1 MITDV
6 QKFNQLFQLYQKDD
20 RYNLYIHDFPK
31 DEFIQR
37 FFNDEIE
44 DLQLQYF
51 DLETRANKRITDYH
65 ARFSDFFSTENLN
78 TIQIESTSG
87 YFKSHDFYFMTE
99 NDTFIFNYIHRSF
112 LSELLDILLSELD
125 YNFISRLKTELLINL
140 EFE

>member
-1 MITDV
+1 MIKDI
-6 QKFNQLFQLYQKDD
+6 QEFNQLFQLYQKND

-37 FFNDEIE
+37 FFNDEVE
-44 DLQLQYF
+44 DLYLEYF
-51 DLETRANKRITDYH
+51 DLDTRLDKKITNYRAN
-65 ARFSDFFSTENLN
+65 FSDFFSIDNLIS
-78 TIQIESTSG
+78 IQLKSTSG
-87 YFKSHDFYFMTE
+87 YFSAHDFYFMTE

-125 YNFISRLKTELLINL
+125 CNFISRLKTELLINL

>member
-1 MITDV
+1 MIKDI
-6 QKFNQLFQLYQKDD
+6 QEFNQLFQLYQKND

-37 FFNDEIE
+37 FFNDEVE
-44 DLQLQYF
+44 DLYLEYF
-51 DLETRANKRITDYH
+51 DLDTRLDKKITNYRAN
-65 ARFSDFFSTENLN
+65 FSDFFSIDNLAS
-78 TIQIESTSG
+78 IQLKSTSG
-87 YFKSHDFYFMTE
+87 YFYAHDFYFMTE

-125 YNFISRLKTELLINL
+125 CNFISRLKTELLINL

>member
-1 MITDV
+1 MIKDI
-6 QKFNQLFQLYQKDD
+6 QEFNQLFQLYQKND

-37 FFNDEIE
+37 FFNDEVE
-44 DLQLQYF
+44 DLYLEYF
-51 DLETRANKRITDYH
+51 DLDTRLDKKITNYRAN
-65 ARFSDFFSTENLN
+65 FSDFFSIDNLAS
-78 TIQIESTSG
+78 IQLKSTSG
-87 YFKSHDFYFMTE
+87 YFYAHDFYFMTE

>member
-31 DEFIQR
+31 DEFMQR

-65 ARFSDFFSTENLN
+65 ARFSDFFSTC
-78 TIQIESTSG
+78 
-87 YFKSHDFYFMTE
+87 
-99 NDTFIFNYIHRSF
+99 
-112 LSELLDILLSELD
+112 IL
-125 YNFISRLKTELLINL
+125 
-140 EFE
+140 

>member
-1 MITDV
+1 MIKDI
-6 QKFNQLFQLYQKDD
+6 QEFNQLFQLYQKND

-37 FFNDEIE
+37 FFNDEVE
-44 DLQLQYF
+44 DLYLEYF
-51 DLETRANKRITDYH
+51 DLDTRLDKKITNYRAN
-65 ARFSDFFSTENLN
+65 FSDFFSIDNLAS
-78 TIQIESTSG
+78 IQLKSTSG
-87 YFKSHDFYFMTE
+87 YFYAHDFYFMAE